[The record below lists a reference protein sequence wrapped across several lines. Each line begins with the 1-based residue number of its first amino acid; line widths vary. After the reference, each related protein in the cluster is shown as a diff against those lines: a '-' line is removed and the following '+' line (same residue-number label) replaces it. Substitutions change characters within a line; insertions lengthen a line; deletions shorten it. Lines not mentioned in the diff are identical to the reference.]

1 MVLTV
6 ERWNSSLPS
15 RACWVYMYF
24 VDLEKAP
31 APLEGSV
38 EEAAEIWATRL
49 VAILSL
55 YERSESRVCVL
66 GIKPRT
72 HWRDYI
78 SRLAGGTSGPPRGP
92 QEELESVTGEKEAG
106 NTPLSFEENG
116 WTSEFL
122 LFISAHVLPEI
133 IGGGAAL

>member
-1 MVLTV
+1 MVVTLAV

-15 RACWVYMYF
+15 RACWGQFGPLVYMYS

-31 APLEGSV
+31 APVEGSV

-55 YERSESRVCVL
+55 YERSESCVCVL

-78 SRLAGGTSGPPRGP
+78 SRLAGGTSGPPRM
-92 QEELESVTGEKEAG
+92 S
-106 NTPLSFEENG
+106 
-116 WTSEFL
+116 
-122 LFISAHVLPEI
+122 
-133 IGGGAAL
+133 

>member
-1 MVLTV
+1 MVVTLAV
-6 ERWNSSLPS
+6 EGWNSSLPS
-15 RACWVYMYF
+15 CARWGQFASPVYMYF

-49 VAILSL
+49 FAILSL
-55 YERSESRVCVL
+55 YKRSESCVCVL

-78 SRLAGGTSGPPRGP
+78 SRLAGGTSGPPRR
-92 QEELESVTGEKEAG
+92 S
-106 NTPLSFEENG
+106 
-116 WTSEFL
+116 
-122 LFISAHVLPEI
+122 
-133 IGGGAAL
+133 